1 MYMQSSSEQ
10 TKAGFGKK
18 FFSVPAM
25 KERWGKI
32 RIFCSEN
39 RKIFILIFIYFT
51 FFLCVSTL
59 ILVLLTKP
67 EGEVKVPDVVG
78 KKFTAVYGTLERKGI
93 KPSLKFYNTF
103 DAEDGLILSQYP
115 DAGTVIS
122 EGDRLDI
129 TISRNSL
136 SLDTPSLIGKE
147 LPIARNMLKNLHIGE
162 RTISIGVGVISYV
175 YSEKSSENIV
185 LDQSPKPGEKIN
197 PEQKINILVSAGK
210 TGDDNK
216 MPDITGQSIDLC
228 FPLLQAKGVVVN
240 QEVVN
245 AANPGESG
253 RIMSQEPAK
262 DTALTAGQQIKLK
275 VAYYPKE
282 AKFYH
287 GYEKLIYK
295 VDDDEK
301 EGLFEAYV
309 EDYEPSRVV
318 SSMKLKGGQTLQCVF
333 QRTGNA
339 RVTILRNKKAVKV
352 LRMNVEDF

>member
-1 MYMQSSSEQ
+1 MQPSSEKKPFSLQ
-10 TKAGFGKK
+10 TIKD
-18 FFSVPAM
+18 
-25 KERWGKI
+25 RWEKI

-51 FFLCVSTL
+51 FFMFVSTL
-59 ILVLLTKP
+59 ILILLTKP
-67 EGEVKVPDVVG
+67 DGEVKVPDVIG
-78 KKFTAVYGTLERKGI
+78 KKFTSVYGLLERKGI
-93 KPSLKFYNTF
+93 KPTLKFYNTF
-103 DAEDGLILSQYP
+103 DVEDGLILSQYP
-115 DAGTVIS
+115 DAGSVIS

-147 LPIARNMLKNLHIGE
+147 LPIAKNMLKNLHIGE
-162 RTISIGVGVISYV
+162 RTVSIGVGVTSYV
-175 YSEKSSENIV
+175 YSDKSAENIV

-197 PEQKINILVSAGK
+197 PEQKINILVSAGA
-210 TGDDNK
+210 TGADNK

-228 FPLLQAKGVVVN
+228 FPLLLAKGTVVN

-245 AANPGESG
+245 ANNPGESG

-262 DTALTAGQQIKLK
+262 DTVLTPGQQIKVK

-295 VDDDEK
+295 VDEDEK
-301 EGLFEAYV
+301 TGLYEAYV
-309 EDYEPSRVV
+309 EDYDPSRVV
-318 SSMKLKGGQTLQCVF
+318 YTMKLKGGETLQCVF